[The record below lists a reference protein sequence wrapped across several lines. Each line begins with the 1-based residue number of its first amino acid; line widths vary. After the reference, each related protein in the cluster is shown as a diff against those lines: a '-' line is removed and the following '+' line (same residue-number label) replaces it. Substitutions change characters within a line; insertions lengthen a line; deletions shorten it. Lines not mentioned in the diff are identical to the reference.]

1 MLVVF
6 GANGRTGVEIVKEA
20 VARGIPCRPV
30 VRDDRDARNL
40 AGVVDVNAIAYA
52 DADHPPAIPYVLE
65 GATAVIIALEPRTA
79 GYGAPTYTKD
89 CAANVLRA
97 ATDAGIPQVVHLS
110 AVGAFRWSPHAI
122 NREAFRVDR
131 EVRVLRDL
139 PWSMF
144 RVSCY
149 HDEVLEGHVNPPD
162 GGLPNR
168 CLTSSRYSPMH
179 RKDCA
184 RIILDTLQHIEVIR
198 SYYIGGPE
206 ILTGDELEELC
217 ARFREKPAARLGQ
230 RRGRTKY
237 PTLPPG
243 DVCVMPE
250 HTRVAVRHMPTIRLA
265 DYLADP
271 DGEFPRELDVAP
283 VYQQARAEGP
293 HPADMGQNRKPLREM
308 GEDLRWVVHDQL
320 MVDLDRLGHTADGV
334 TLDFGDARARK
345 NREPES
351 AHKGLMVEMTGV
363 KALAADGELL
373 HRGAIRFLRDE
384 LAEEF
389 RVWWDEGEGVPAHV
403 LTAALYERFSSRERA
418 EFADKLLSAM
428 RFEFGGHHEK

>member
-6 GANGRTGVEIVKEA
+6 GANGRTGVELVREA

-52 DADHPPAIPYVLE
+52 DADHPAALPYVLE
-65 GATAVIIALEPRTA
+65 DAKTVIIALEPRTA
-79 GYGAPTYTKD
+79 GYGAPTYSKD

-97 ATDAGIPQVVHLS
+97 ATEAGVPQVVHLS
-110 AVGAFRWSPHAI
+110 CVGAFRWSPHAI

-149 HDEVLEGHVNPPD
+149 HDEVLEGHVVPPD

-168 CLTSSRYSPMH
+168 ILTSSRYSPMH
-179 RKDCA
+179 RKDTA
-184 RIILDTLQHIEVIR
+184 RIVLDTLPHLERIR
-198 SYYIGGPE
+198 TFYIGGPE
-206 ILTGDELEELC
+206 VFTGDQLEALC
-217 ARFREKPAARLGQ
+217 ARFREQPAARLGQ
-230 RRGRTKY
+230 RWGRTKY

-243 DVCVMPE
+243 DVCVMVE
-250 HTRVAVRHMPTIRLA
+250 HTRVAVRHMPTIRLE
-265 DYLADP
+265 DYLQDP
-271 DGEFPRELDVAP
+271 EGAFEREADVAP
-283 VYQQARAEGP
+283 VYQSDRAEGP
-293 HPADMGQNRKPLREM
+293 HPADLGQNRKALREM

-320 MVDLDRLGHTADGV
+320 VADLARLGVEAEGAR
-334 TLDFGDARARK
+334 LDFDRARPRK
-345 NREPES
+345 QRPAET
-351 AHKGLMVEMTGV
+351 AHKGLMVELTGV
-363 KALAADGELL
+363 KVVGPEGEER

-389 RVWWDEGEGVPAHV
+389 RVWWDDGGSVPEHVWRAVDMGVKRRLVAHPAFEGDARVQAFAEG
-403 LTAALYERFSSRERA
+403 
-418 EFADKLLSAM
+418 
-428 RFEFGGHHEK
+428 HEAG